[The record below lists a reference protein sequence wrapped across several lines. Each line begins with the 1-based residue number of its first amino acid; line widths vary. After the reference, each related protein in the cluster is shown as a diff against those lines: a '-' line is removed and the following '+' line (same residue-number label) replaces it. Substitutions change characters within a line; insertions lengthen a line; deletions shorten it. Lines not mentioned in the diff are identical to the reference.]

1 MTAMLEA
8 TDRIEKCQKILETDP
23 NSQIFAALAEA
34 YRKNGELD
42 KAFRVCQSGLKVH
55 PSYASAHVVMA
66 KINLDRGL
74 YDWAEAEVRKA
85 IDIEGPSRAADLLL
99 AEVQIYKGEFDA
111 ASRLLKQLYQG
122 DPQNEHIRKL
132 LNIAKKLPA
141 ERARVAALTPHAPA
155 EPGLQTSASAPGA
168 SSVLSAKEILEQGMS
183 IPHLAGGLFVNN
195 EGLVVESEWSLN
207 LDPAV
212 CGATLTEVHH
222 FLTQEL
228 VRNSF
233 GKVQSL
239 LIETADPVLYL
250 VRVGRGMF
258 IFQGAAGINLGTLR
272 MRVAALVE
280 KYDDAQRKE

>member
-1 MTAMLEA
+1 MTAVLEV
-8 TDRIEKCQKILETDP
+8 TDRIEKCQKIMETDP

-85 IDIEGPSRAADLLL
+85 VDIEGPSRAADLLL
-99 AEVQIYKGEFDA
+99 AEIQIYKGEFDA
-111 ASRLLKQLYQG
+111 AGRLLKQLYQG

-141 ERARVAALTPHAPA
+141 EKARLAAQTPHAPA
-155 EPGLQTSASAPGA
+155 ESGLHENAPAPGVSA
-168 SSVLSAKEILEQGMS
+168 VLTAKEILQQGMS

-207 LDPAV
+207 LDPAL

-228 VRNSF
+228 VRTAF
-233 GKVQSL
+233 GKVQTL

-250 VRVGRGMF
+250 FRVKQGMF

>member
-1 MTAMLEA
+1 MTAVLEV

-85 IDIEGPSRAADLLL
+85 VDIEGPSRAADLLL
-99 AEVQIYKGEFDA
+99 AEIQIYKGEFDA
-111 ASRLLKQLYQG
+111 ASRLLRQLCQS
-122 DPQNEHIRKL
+122 DPRNEQIRKL
-132 LNIAKKLPA
+132 LDIAKKLP
-141 ERARVAALTPHAPA
+141 EEKARLAAQTPHAPA
-155 EPGLQTSASAPGA
+155 ESSLPKDAPVSGV
-168 SSVLSAKEILEQGMS
+168 SRVLTTKEILQQGMS
-183 IPHLAGGLFVNN
+183 IPNLAGGLFVNN
-195 EGLVVESEWSLN
+195 EGLVVDSEWSLA

-228 VRNSF
+228 VRTSF
-233 GKVQSL
+233 GKVQTV

-250 VRVGRGMF
+250 VRVKQGMF

-272 MRVAALVE
+272 MKVAALVE